1 MRQVRPTTDCGA
13 FSTFAKAN
21 NGVNRSGI
29 LARIRANGGRNAD
42 LVRLGGLPVKDEFEF
57 V

>member
-1 MRQVRPTTDCGA
+1 MRQVRPTTACGD

-21 NGVNRSGI
+21 GVDRFGI